1 MSDYHVCWID
11 DTLCMGCSGAG
22 WHAIDGQ
29 LHPRVL
35 TRHLKW
41 LQKSCR
47 WSMLEALNYLIESSS
62 SHDHTFCTSYG
73 HPIPQ
78 SSYLP
83 RKGDLSGTLS

>member
-1 MSDYHVCWID
+1 MSDHVCWID
-11 DTLCMGCSGAG
+11 DTLCPECSGAG
-22 WHAIDGQ
+22 WYTNEWNH
-29 LHPRVL
+29 LHPNTI

-41 LQKSCR
+41 LRKSCR
-47 WSMLEALNYLIESSS
+47 WSMLEALSYVIESSS
-62 SHDHTFCTSYG
+62 VRGHTFCTSYG